1 MARRVTD
8 LASPD
13 LLDALGPN
21 DILVL
26 PHENAFHYAD
36 WHSLLTLVKGVVSPG
51 QPSHHLAQVAR
62 ECGVPVV
69 GHVQGNLNRIE
80 DGMRIEVDA
89 RAGEVRVLR

>member
-1 MARRVTD
+1 MAD
-8 LASPD
+8 LADPE

-21 DILVL
+21 EILVL
-26 PHENAFHYAD
+26 PHEQAFHYAD

-69 GHVQGNLNRIE
+69 GHVQGDLNRMQSQSTEPICPHC
-80 DGMRIEVDA
+80 GKYLSL
-89 RAGEVRVLR
+89 RASE